1 VDDYSWVTDEMFE
14 NKLEEI
20 LSRHTGDELL
30 HIPGLY
36 ELVREEFNNKVL
48 EELEDER
55 NNE

>member
-1 VDDYSWVTDEMFE
+1 MFE